1 MQYSQPV
8 AFFFTVTTY
17 GTWLHGDARGS
28 VDRKGKA
35 LASHYLAP
43 NETLEAIRRGQMVQ
57 EPLLLDA
64 AMRGCV
70 QRAIE
75 SFCRYKSWVVLA
87 LNVRTNHFHLMT
99 PCHGPSEKMLQAIK
113 AAATRALREAGLV
126 NADRRVWTSG
136 GSARKCF
143 TPDDVASAKEYVVNG
158 QGVDLPMA

>member
-1 MQYSQPV
+1 
-8 AFFFTVTTY
+8 
-17 GTWLHGDARGS
+17 
-28 VDRKGKA
+28 
-35 LASHYLAP
+35 
-43 NETLEAIRRGQMVQ
+43 MVQ

-70 QRAIE
+70 HRAIE
-75 SFCRYKSWVVLA
+75 SYCSFKKWCVVA

-99 PCHGPSEKMLQAIK
+99 SCEASAIKMLHGIK
-113 AAATRALREAGLV
+113 SAATRALREAGLV

-143 TPDDVASAKEYVVNG
+143 TPEDVASAKEYVING